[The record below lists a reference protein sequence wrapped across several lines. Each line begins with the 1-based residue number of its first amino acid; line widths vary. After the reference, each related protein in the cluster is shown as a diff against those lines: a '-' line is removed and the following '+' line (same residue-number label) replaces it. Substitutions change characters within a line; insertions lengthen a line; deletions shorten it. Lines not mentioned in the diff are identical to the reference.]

1 MAKILIVDDETDM
14 VAIIKRYAERDGY
27 ETKVAY
33 NGLQAV
39 EICHKEDFD
48 LIIMDI
54 MMPEMDGFKAYKN
67 ISSQKDIPVLF
78 LSAKSEEYDKLFGFE
93 VGADDYVTK
102 PFSAKELMA
111 RANAIIKRYGKKSD
125 KDNKIVIETLEVDT
139 LGRMVYIDGKETELT
154 AKEYELLVYLMRNRG
169 IALSREQIL
178 NSVWGYEYFGDDR
191 TVDWMIKMLR
201 GKIGKYRDKILTV
214 RGVGYKFEK

>member
-1 MAKILIVDDETDM
+1 
-14 VAIIKRYAERDGY
+14 
-27 ETKVAY
+27 
-33 NGLQAV
+33 
-39 EICHKEDFD
+39 
-48 LIIMDI
+48 
-54 MMPEMDGFKAYKN
+54 
-67 ISSQKDIPVLF
+67 
-78 LSAKSEEYDKLFGFE
+78 
-93 VGADDYVTK
+93 
-102 PFSAKELMA
+102 
-111 RANAIIKRYGKKSD
+111 
-125 KDNKIVIETLEVDT
+125 
-139 LGRMVYIDGKETELT
+139 MVYIDGKETELT